1 MSAVLVVG
9 VAAPAE
15 ANVRR
20 FDDSR
25 RDTASG
31 VDIWSVRVDNST
43 ADRQQVRIRIQQDN
57 VRNGDD
63 LGVYL
68 DTRPADPG
76 PEFVISGVVGSEFAL
91 HRMEWWKEP
100 RALVPFKCGY
110 SMKIKEST
118 DRTRVVLPRECIG
131 TPAEIRV
138 AVRATRNKPAARD
151 WAAGRRDWLGFVRR

>member
-20 FDDSR
+20 FTDSH
-25 RDTASG
+25 RDTAAG
-31 VDIWSVRVDNST
+31 TDIWSVRVDNST
-43 ADRQQVRIRIQQDN
+43 ADRQEVRIRIRQDN
-57 VRNGDD
+57 VRNGDA
-63 LGVYL
+63 LAVYL

-76 PEFVISGVVGSEFAL
+76 PEFVMSGVVGSEYVL

-118 DRTRVVLPRECIG
+118 DRTRVVLPRQCIG
-131 TPAEIRV
+131 TPSEIRV